1 MRSLFL
7 VLLSLCVSLVASA
20 AVAPLQERA
29 DILSPEND
37 PFYKAPQGWK
47 DEKPGAILRS
57 RKIEAALLTVD
68 KINVEAAYQI
78 LYRTT
83 GTHESDP
90 AVTVTTVLVP
100 YNAKRD
106 KLVTHL
112 TYVDADG
119 SQCSLSYAIRKGSE
133 LPGDLALLHQTLLLE
148 QTLEAGYIMTLPDYQ
163 GKNRAFGAGRLEGR
177 QTLDSIRATLDFD
190 KLNLKKKSPVVV
202 SGYSGGAI
210 ASGWTAQLASTYAP
224 ELNTVGYAMGGTPAN
239 MTGTMVKLDGGL
251 FSAFAVA
258 GVAGLAYAYDDILE
272 WLSPRLTA
280 KGRRAIEFARSQCM
294 IPTLLR
300 YPFSKLQSDDF
311 VKGGANM
318 LHVPA
323 VRNVLDT
330 LVMGASKKETPNAP
344 VFMYHS
350 KNDEVIPYDDAI
362 KAGRNWASHG
372 AHVTFV
378 TNTNPILEH
387 LTTEF
392 VNLPNLLF
400 FFEDR
405 FANKSFPKGFHHK
418 TIDSPLNEPRVQ
430 QQALKDLVDIIQNI
444 LGDKLGPADAKFKA
458 YIRKHAHN

>member
-90 AVTVTTVLVP
+90 AVTITTVLVP

-106 KLVTHL
+106 KLITHL

-133 LPGDLALLHQTLLLE
+133 LPGDIALLHQTLLLE
-148 QTLEAGYIMTLPDYQ
+148 QALEAGYIMTLPDYQ

-239 MTGTMVKLDGGL
+239 MTGTMIKLDGGL

-258 GVAGLAYAYDDILE
+258 GVAGLAYSYDDILE
-272 WLSPRLTA
+272 WASPRLTA
-280 KGRRAIEFARSQCM
+280 KGRRAIDFARNQCLV
-294 IPTLLR
+294 PTLLR
-300 YPFSKLQSDDF
+300 YPFSKLLSDDF

-330 LVMGASKKETPNAP
+330 LVMGVSKKETPNAP

-362 KAGRNWASHG
+362 KAGRDWASHG
-372 AHVTFV
+372 ADVTFV

-392 VNLPNLLF
+392 VNVPNLLF
-400 FFEDR
+400 FYEDR

-430 QQALKDLVDIIQNI
+430 QQHLKNLVDIIQNI

-458 YIRKHAHN
+458 YIRKHSHK